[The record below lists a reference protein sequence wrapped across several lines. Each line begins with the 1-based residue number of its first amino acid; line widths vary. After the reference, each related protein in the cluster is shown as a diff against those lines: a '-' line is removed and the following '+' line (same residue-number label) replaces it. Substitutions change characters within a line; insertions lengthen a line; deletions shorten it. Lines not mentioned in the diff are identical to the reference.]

1 MPKSRRSSQAVR
13 AVDAALL
20 RRWPLAEPGPDAD
33 KEERGRV
40 MIIGG
45 CTEVPGAVLLAG
57 GASLRAG
64 AGKLQISTVRSAAI
78 QVGVAIPEARV
89 IGLDETRN
97 GSIAPSSARAAA
109 DSVSGVHATL
119 VGPGMMCDSDI
130 IKFMEKFLSA
140 FGGEGNLVIDAGA
153 IAQLRGRNR
162 LLKKFS
168 GRVVITP
175 HAGEMAGMTGLSIT
189 EISRNPGPIAIEVAR
204 ETGAVVS
211 LKGPDTWIA
220 DPEGTLVCYRQ
231 GGVGLA
237 TSGSG
242 DVLAGIV
249 AGLLARGNEPLVA
262 ATWASYVH
270 GAAGRILARRFG
282 RIGFLA
288 RELISEIPGVLAS
301 RGAG

>member
-1 MPKSRRSSQAVR
+1 MGS
-13 AVDAALL
+13 
-20 RRWPLAEPGPDAD
+20 
-33 KEERGRV
+33 
-40 MIIGG
+40 
-45 CTEVPGAVLLAG
+45 
-57 GASLRAG
+57 
-64 AGKLQISTVRSAAI
+64 SAAG
-78 QVGVAIPEARV
+78 Q
-89 IGLDETRN
+89 
-97 GSIAPSSARAAA
+97 AAKA
-109 DSVSGVHATL
+109 ASDVHATL
-119 VGPGMMCDSDI
+119 VGPGMMGDADI
-130 IKFMEKFLSA
+130 AKFMEKFLSA
-140 FGGEGNLVIDAGA
+140 FGGEGALVIDAGA
-153 IAQLRGRNR
+153 IPQLRGRSG
-162 LLKKFS
+162 LLKGSS
-168 GRVVITP
+168 GRLVLTP
-175 HAGEMAGMTGLSIT
+175 HGGEMAGMTGISSA

-249 AGLLARGNEPLVA
+249 AGLLARGNEPFVA

-288 RELISEIPGVLAS
+288 RELISEIPGVLAARGS
-301 RGAG
+301 R